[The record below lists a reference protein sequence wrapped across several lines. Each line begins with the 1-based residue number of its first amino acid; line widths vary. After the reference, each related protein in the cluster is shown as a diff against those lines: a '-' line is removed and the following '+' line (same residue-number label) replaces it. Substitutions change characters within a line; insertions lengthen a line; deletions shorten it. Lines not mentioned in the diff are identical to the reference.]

1 MPQIFQFD
9 VQKTSLA
16 EKTCLSLRAQ
26 LLSPVREDISWRGK
40 TYYRAISKKSYL
52 QTKRQST
59 TESRYVQP
67 ASAVQSIHPLQYW
80 STWEVSKLSLSP
92 VSQRRHSLFESGPR
106 LAEIMI
112 QHLPKVGQTAAKKNS
127 TDTASIIEDSF
138 LNRVPNLVQI
148 VIHCRRNAWQSAP
161 VLRDQYNTFR
171 RRHLSQHTSIQPR
184 QFKVL
189 VRSQCPLSNQIFA
202 FQQPKKC
209 FPVRRTDSRVA
220 PTLN

>member
-1 MPQIFQFD
+1 MCSQLPQFSPFTPCSIDQ
-9 VQKTSLA
+9 L
-16 EKTCLSLRAQ
+16 EKCPNYHFPQWAK
-26 LLSPVREDISWRGK
+26 ED
-40 TYYRAISKKSYL
+40 TL
-52 QTKRQST
+52 F
-59 TESRYVQP
+59 
-67 ASAVQSIHPLQYW
+67 
-80 STWEVSKLSLSP
+80 
-92 VSQRRHSLFESGPR
+92 FESGPR
-106 LAEIMI
+106 LAKIMI

-127 TDTASIIEDSF
+127 TDTVSIIEDSF